1 MGAKKKG
8 TGVTD
13 ATGKMLGIARHD
25 LHVLGGNAVGQGRGL
40 LERCKDDHRTELA
53 PARRGN
59 VATGQAG
66 ELTFDLTFDDRG
78 EGGIVGHQN
87 GLRGGIVL
95 GLRQQ
100 VGGQPSGV
108 VLPIGDMS
116 TNFPSAE
123 WKGKSQQGN
132 FSDSMMEL
140 DANVGK
146 VLQAVRDAG
155 IEKDTIV
162 VFSSDNGPW
171 VDAWPAAGYGPFRGA
186 KGTPLENGWRVPGL
200 IWALGRIQAG
210 TVLHGMMSYIS
221 LAHDCR
227 DGGPQ
232 ATVEQ

>member
-1 MGAKKKG
+1 MGARVNQRRTPFVRCRQS
-8 TGVTD
+8 TGSQRCRLHKAKRYRHTAVHD
-13 ATGKMLGIARHD
+13 VCRVHEGPQPALEAHGRAAAGI
-25 LHVLGGNAVGQGRGL
+25 
-40 LERCKDDHRTELA
+40 
-53 PARRGN
+53 
-59 VATGQAG
+59 
-66 ELTFDLTFDDRG
+66 
-78 EGGIVGHQN
+78 HQN

-171 VDAWPAAGYGPFRGA
+171 VDAWPDAGYGPFRGA

-210 TVLHGMMSYIS
+210 TVLHGMMSYIY

-227 DGGPQ
+227 DGGP
-232 ATVEQ
+232 